1 MALGTFRPVG
11 LLAGAFGA
19 VVWALGGSCADGY
32 EPYDVLRPD
41 GREAGADVDDAGDA
55 GPDAGPDVDETAEGG
70 PDAVA
75 PDTVICEGTSG
86 DPGPDVPPLDCAD
99 VPGSIARGWF
109 EPAAPTAPERM
120 VFHLEAPEPW
130 TNLEVTIRD
139 AWGALLTPHWI
150 GVDGAYHWRW
160 YVDPTVAGLWCVTVR
175 TDPSSTLRWR
185 GTVRIAAGGT
195 PDGGPDDGGV
205 EDAGPEDVGPDVPPG
220 TFVSVVGTEF
230 MAGTSRLRFIG
241 VNLRGLPHFGTPQL
255 PYAPP
260 STIESELDAA
270 QGMGVRVVRVFAAAN
285 DADPATVAARLGRVL
300 DGAAARGMWVI
311 VALTDFYPTGLFP
324 RGDEGMF
331 GRSPDGYT
339 ILTADFF
346 RSGYRIN
353 YLPWVREVVGR
364 YGSHPAVFAWE
375 LGNEIKCDGDHAA
388 FFAFVDEVGGVIRS
402 LAPRHLVT
410 IGMIT
415 SRWLSDGEARDLYRR
430 PVVDFATV
438 HDYNGAHTFTE
449 FERSVAT
456 DVGKPLF
463 VEEAGFESG
472 DRAASIDADIRYNV
486 DTRGL
491 RGYMQW
497 GFMSGPTDNGNGDR
511 QFGMDRVFHSDW
523 DALYAVYR
531 AAADRIR

>member
-1 MALGTFRPVG
+1 MTVAKLQPTHPPGWAIMLALC
-11 LLAGAFGA
+11 
-19 VVWALGGSCADGY
+19 ALGGSCADGNGV
-32 EPYDVLRPD
+32 YDGPRPD
-41 GREAGADVDDAGDA
+41 ARDA
-55 GPDAGPDVDETAEGG
+55 GPGVPETVDVG
-70 PDAVA
+70 
-75 PDTVICEGTSG
+75 PDTVPPDGAIDEGTAG
-86 DPGPDVPPLDCAD
+86 DPGPDTPPLDCEE

-109 EPAAPTAPERM
+109 EPAVPAAPERM
-120 VFHLEAPEPW
+120 VFHLEAAEPW
-130 TNLEVTIRD
+130 ANLEVTIRD
-139 AWGALLTPHWI
+139 AWGASLTPSWI
-150 GVDGAYHWRW
+150 GVDGGYHWRW
-160 YVDPTVAGLWCVTVR
+160 SVEPTVAGLWCVTVR

-185 GTVRIAAGGT
+185 GTVRIAAGPA
-195 PDGGPDDGGV
+195 PDAGPDDGGG
-205 EDAGPEDVGPDVPPG
+205 DAGPEDAGGEVPPG
-220 TFVSVVGTEF
+220 TFVSIAGTEF
-230 MAGTSRLRFIG
+230 MAGSSRLRFIG

-255 PYAPP
+255 PYAPV

-270 QGMGVRVVRVFAAAN
+270 QGMGVRVIRVFGAAN
-285 DADPATVAARLGRVL
+285 DADHATVAARLGRVL

-331 GRSPDGYT
+331 GSSPDGYT

-346 RSGYRIN
+346 RSGYRTN

-430 PVVDFATV
+430 PVIDFATV
-438 HDYNGAHTFTE
+438 HDYNAAHAFTE
-449 FERSVAT
+449 FERSVAA
-456 DVGKPLF
+456 DVGKPLI

-472 DRAASIDADIRYNV
+472 DRAAATDADIRYNV

-497 GFMSGPTDNGNGDR
+497 GFMSGPSDNGNGDR

-523 DALYAVYR
+523 DALHAVYR